1 MPNDLK
7 KIDSEI
13 MKFASN
19 GEIKDIISPMI
30 KEIFLFDTR
39 ISKITSDENILKNI
53 KIADRLTLLREKN
66 KYDTNDVAIY
76 NKDNEKLGY
85 IPEEDNIIFS
95 RLMDAGKLL
104 YAKIESIDVNHY
116 YRVKIKIYLKD
127 F

>member
-7 KIDSEI
+7 KIDNEI
-13 MKFASN
+13 MKFSSN
-19 GEIKDIISPMI
+19 GEIKDVIDTMI

-39 ISKITSDENILKNI
+39 ISKITSDENILKGI
-53 KIADRLTLLREKN
+53 KIGNSLTLIREKN
-66 KYDTNDVAIY
+66 KYDNNDVAIY

-104 YAKIESIDVNHY
+104 YAKIESIDFAHY

>member
-7 KIDSEI
+7 KIDNEI
-13 MKFASN
+13 MKFSSN
-19 GEIKDIISPMI
+19 GEIKDVIDTMI

-39 ISKITSDENILKNI
+39 ISMITSDENILKGI
-53 KIADRLTLLREKN
+53 KIGDSLTLIREKN
-66 KYDTNDVAIY
+66 KYDNNDVAIY

-104 YAKIESIDVNHY
+104 YAKIESIDFTHY

>member
-53 KIADRLTLLREKN
+53 KIDDTLTLIREKN

>member
-7 KIDSEI
+7 KIDNEI
-13 MKFASN
+13 MKFSSN
-19 GEIKDIISPMI
+19 GEIKDVIDTMI

-39 ISKITSDENILKNI
+39 ISKITSDENILKGI
-53 KIADRLTLLREKN
+53 KIGDSLTLIREKN
-66 KYDTNDVAIY
+66 KYDSNDVAIY

-104 YAKIESIDVNHY
+104 YAKIESIDISHY